1 MTDAALTVLDFW
13 WEAGP
18 TKWYRGGDAFDDAC
32 RDALLGLHEEAAAG
46 ALDGWEATPHG
57 TLALLILLD
66 QIPRN
71 VFRGTPRAFATD
83 NKALGIARRALD
95 KGFPK
100 AFSKDVRVFFYLPF
114 THSEAMADQE
124 ICVDMTRTLGMEVYH
139 YALIHMDAIR
149 RFGRFP
155 HRNAILG
162 RPATE
167 AEEAYL
173 ATGGFSG

>member
-1 MTDAALTVLDFW
+1 MNDRAMDVLDFW
-13 WEAGP
+13 WQAGP
-18 TKWYRGGDAFDDAC
+18 AEWFRADPGFDERC
-32 RDALLGLHEEAAAG
+32 RDTLLALHEEAAAG
-46 ALDGWEATPHG
+46 ALDGWQETPHG

-83 NKALGIARRALD
+83 DKALAIARRAMEE
-95 KGFPK
+95 GFPR
-100 AFSKDVRVFFYLPF
+100 AYPKDVRVFFYLPF
-114 THSEAMADQE
+114 THAEDMAAQE
-124 ICVDMTRTLGMEVYH
+124 ICVDMTRPLGMEVYH

-162 RPATE
+162 RPSTP

-173 ATGGFSG
+173 ASGGFKG

>member
-13 WEAGP
+13 WEAGAA
-18 TKWYRGGDAFDDAC
+18 KWFRGGEAFDEAC
-32 RDALLGLHEEAAAG
+32 RTALLGLHEEAAGG
-46 ALDGWEATPHG
+46 AFDSWEETPHG

-71 VFRGTPRAFATD
+71 IFRGTPRAFATD
-83 NKALGIARRALD
+83 AKALAIARRALD

-114 THSEAMADQE
+114 THAEDMADQE
-124 ICVDMTRTLGMEVYH
+124 LCVDLTRTLGMEVYH

-162 RPATE
+162 RVSTE
-167 AEEAYL
+167 AEDAYL
-173 ATGGFSG
+173 ASGGFSG